1 MKPASRPG
9 LSGVVAELFPDSGA
23 VKATTPAIGSE
34 SVRSVVAELLV
45 SAETF
50 VAVGTNC
57 AGVSN
62 TTE

>member
-1 MKPASRPG
+1 M
-9 LSGVVAELFPDSGA
+9 VAELLPVTGA

-34 SVRSVVAELLV
+34 SVRSVVIELLV
-45 SAETF
+45 SPVMS

-57 AGVSN
+57 AGVSK